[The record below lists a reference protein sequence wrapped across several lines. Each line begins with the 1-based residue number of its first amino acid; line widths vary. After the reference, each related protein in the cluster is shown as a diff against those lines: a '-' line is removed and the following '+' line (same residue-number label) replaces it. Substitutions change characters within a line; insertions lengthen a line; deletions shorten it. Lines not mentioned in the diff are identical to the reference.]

1 MDIGIVLSMIISLFL
16 ILDPFASLP
25 MFLSITK
32 DLDEKTV
39 RSYANKAVLVA
50 TVLLIVFIFFG
61 QDIMGLFGVTMD
73 SFRVAGGII
82 FLMMA
87 IELVFGFKL
96 SHSEGEKGAAWAVI
110 ASPVLTGPGVI
121 TAAVLLST
129 ENGLVPVLVASIAA
143 LALTWVILRMSSKI
157 MHVVG
162 EQALSIFTKVI
173 GLFIASMGVQ
183 SIFAGYV
190 GCGFFHFHKFFA
202 IFAREDFCICFRI

>member
-1 MDIGIVLSMIISLFL
+1 MDVGIILSMVISLFL

-25 MFLSITK
+25 MFLAITK

-87 IELVFGFKL
+87 IELVFGFKM
-96 SHSEGEKGAAWAVI
+96 SHSDGEKGAAWAVI

-129 ENGLVPVLVASIAA
+129 ENGLVPVLIASIAA
-143 LALTWVILRMSSKI
+143 LTMTWIILRMSSKI

-183 SIFAGYV
+183 SIFAGSLGWFQANMNV
-190 GCGFFHFHKFFA
+190 VSQIISTFA
-202 IFAREDFCICFRI
+202 M

>member
-1 MDIGIVLSMIISLFL
+1 MDIGIVLSMVISLFL

-129 ENGLVPVLVASIAA
+129 ENGLIPVLIASII
-143 LALTWVILRMSSKI
+143 ALTMTWIILRMSSRI
-157 MHVVG
+157 MHAVG

-183 SIFAGYV
+183 SIFAGSLGWFQANMNV
-190 GCGFFHFHKFFA
+190 VSQVISMFV
-202 IFAREDFCICFRI
+202 I

>member
-157 MHVVG
+157 MHAVG

-183 SIFAGYV
+183 SIFAGSLGWFQANMNV
-190 GCGFFHFHKFFA
+190 VSQVISMFV
-202 IFAREDFCICFRI
+202 I

>member
-129 ENGLVPVLVASIAA
+129 ENGLIPVLISSII
-143 LALTWVILRMSSKI
+143 ALTMTWIILRMSSRI
-157 MHVVG
+157 MHAVG

-183 SIFAGYV
+183 SIFAGSLGWFQANMNV
-190 GCGFFHFHKFFA
+190 VSQVISTFV
-202 IFAREDFCICFRI
+202 I

>member
-1 MDIGIVLSMIISLFL
+1 M
-16 ILDPFASLP
+16 
-25 MFLSITK
+25 
-32 DLDEKTV
+32 
-39 RSYANKAVLVA
+39 
-50 TVLLIVFIFFG
+50 LLIVFIFFG

-129 ENGLVPVLVASIAA
+129 ENGLIPVLIASII
-143 LALTWVILRMSSKI
+143 ALTMTWIILRMSSRI
-157 MHVVG
+157 MHAVG
-162 EQALSIFTKVI
+162 EQALSIFPQVI

-183 SIFAGYV
+183 SIFAGSLGWFQANMNV
-190 GCGFFHFHKFFA
+190 VSQVISTFV
-202 IFAREDFCICFRI
+202 I

>member
-129 ENGLVPVLVASIAA
+129 ENGLIPVLIASII
-143 LALTWVILRMSSKI
+143 ALTMTWIILRMSSKI
-157 MHVVG
+157 MHAVG

-183 SIFAGYV
+183 SIFAGSLGWFQANMNV
-190 GCGFFHFHKFFA
+190 VSQVISTFV
-202 IFAREDFCICFRI
+202 I

>member
-1 MDIGIVLSMIISLFL
+1 MDVGIILSMVISLFL

-25 MFLSITK
+25 MFLAITK

-87 IELVFGFKL
+87 IELVFGFKM
-96 SHSEGEKGAAWAVI
+96 SHSDGEKGAAWAVI

-129 ENGLVPVLVASIAA
+129 ENGLVPVLIASIAA
-143 LALTWVILRMSSKI
+143 LTMTWIILRMSSKI

-183 SIFAGYV
+183 SIFAGSL
-190 GCGFFHFHKFFA
+190 GWFHANMNVVSQIISTFA
-202 IFAREDFCICFRI
+202 M

>member
-1 MDIGIVLSMIISLFL
+1 MDIGVILSMVISLFL

-87 IELVFGFKL
+87 IELVFGFKM
-96 SHSEGEKGAAWAVI
+96 SHSDGEKGAAWAVI

-183 SIFAGYV
+183 SIFAGSLGWFQANMNV
-190 GCGFFHFHKFFA
+190 VSQVISMFV
-202 IFAREDFCICFRI
+202 I

>member
-61 QDIMGLFGVTMD
+61 QDIMGLFGVTMN

-183 SIFAGYV
+183 SIFAGSLGWFQTNMNV
-190 GCGFFHFHKFFA
+190 VSQVISMFV
-202 IFAREDFCICFRI
+202 I

>member
-1 MDIGIVLSMIISLFL
+1 MDIGVILSMVISLFL

-87 IELVFGFKL
+87 IELVFGFKM
-96 SHSEGEKGAAWAVI
+96 SHSDGEKGAAWAVI

-129 ENGLVPVLVASIAA
+129 ENGLVPVLIASIAA

-183 SIFAGYV
+183 SIFAGSLGWFQANMNV
-190 GCGFFHFHKFFA
+190 VSQVISMFA
-202 IFAREDFCICFRI
+202 I

>member
-110 ASPVLTGPGVI
+110 ASPVLTGPGVF

-183 SIFAGYV
+183 SIFAGSLGWFQANMNV
-190 GCGFFHFHKFFA
+190 VSQVISMFV
-202 IFAREDFCICFRI
+202 I

>member
-1 MDIGIVLSMIISLFL
+1 MDIGIVLSMVISLFL

-129 ENGLVPVLVASIAA
+129 ENGLIPVLIASIIA
-143 LALTWVILRMSSKI
+143 LTMTWVILRMSSKI
-157 MHVVG
+157 MRAVG

-183 SIFAGYV
+183 SIFAGSLGWFQANMNV
-190 GCGFFHFHKFFA
+190 VSQVISMFV
-202 IFAREDFCICFRI
+202 I

>member
-129 ENGLVPVLVASIAA
+129 ENGLIPVLIASII
-143 LALTWVILRMSSKI
+143 ALTMTWIILRMSSRI
-157 MHVVG
+157 MHAVG

-183 SIFAGYV
+183 SIFAGSLGWFQANMNV
-190 GCGFFHFHKFFA
+190 VSQVISTFV
-202 IFAREDFCICFRI
+202 I

>member
-1 MDIGIVLSMIISLFL
+1 MDIGVILSMVISLFL

-183 SIFAGYV
+183 SIFAGSLGWFQANMNV
-190 GCGFFHFHKFFA
+190 VSQVISMFV
-202 IFAREDFCICFRI
+202 I

>member
-183 SIFAGYV
+183 SIFAGSLGWFQANMNV
-190 GCGFFHFHKFFA
+190 VSQVISMFV
-202 IFAREDFCICFRI
+202 I